1 MTNLE
6 KLELHMKYKQ
16 ISKAREHQL
25 SLRAEHV
32 YKRNFIC
39 SLSLFQLFYHPV
51 YNFKN

>member
-25 SLRAEHV
+25 PLRAEHF
-32 YKRNFIC
+32 YKRNFIY